1 MRTFTI
7 GMLLLFSLNLCT
19 VEAISNKQVNSE
31 DLKEVLLTQFHH
43 EISESIKT
51 SYKVQI
57 PQYEKENIISI
68 KKNVVPEPSEEMK
81 PGTTYEIEISVE
93 VLTNT
98 EERELFTLLLSNDNI
113 QGEFKV
119 IDTDRKKLGG
129 R

>member
-19 VEAISNKQVNSE
+19 VEAMSNKQVNYQ
-31 DLKEVLLTQFHH
+31 DLEEVLLTQFHN
-43 EISESIKT
+43 EISESIKK

-68 KKNVVPEPSEEMK
+68 KRNVVPEPSEEMK

-93 VLTNT
+93 VLTSA
-98 EERELFTLLLSNDNI
+98 EERELFVVLLSNDNT

-119 IDTDRKKLGG
+119 IDTERKKLGD